1 MELKSNKE
9 LTKYIAELAE
19 DVKLDVYNLREKSL
33 MSSSIW
39 SKWLSYLYKEKENL
53 TRIQDTKQKLLKK
66 KMSENKV
73 KDNIL
78 RLKAEEKILESD
90 ETMLKLNSLTKITQD
105 NIDYIER
112 ALTILSNFGYSI
124 KNVVEVM
131 KLNMTH

>member
-90 ETMLKLNSLTKITQD
+90 ETMLKLNSLTKIT
-105 NIDYIER
+105 
-112 ALTILSNFGYSI
+112 
-124 KNVVEVM
+124 
-131 KLNMTH
+131 